1 MTDASAF
8 ANRDLWIDHKRW
20 HWLLSLTPVILPFVA
35 FGLVSATGINGF
47 WWFGFFFTYGV
58 IVPLELLVGEDPTNP
73 PESAVPALEADPYYK
88 WVVAAFA
95 PLQYAAFVL
104 AAWAAARGGLGPIE
118 MLGLALSTG
127 FMNGVGIA
135 NAHELGHKPT
145 RWERWLAKI
154 VLAPTGYGHF
164 VVEHNRG
171 HHVRVA
177 TPEDPT
183 SARMGESFWTFWPR
197 TVFGSLRSAWS
208 LEKERLARAGQGPWT
223 PRNDVLNAW
232 IMTPVLFGAL
242 ILWLGPSIIPFLIV
256 QADRRLLAARSG
268 QLPRTLRPQA
278 PEGPGRSLRALQAR
292 AFVELEPR
300 RHQRAALPPAT
311 PFRSPRPRHAALS
324 GAAPFRRRA
333 AIADG
338 LRRHDAAGLFS
349 AALAQG
355 DGPAP
360 RRPLRRRSLAHQHP
374 SAGARRDRTTLGRRD
389 RRPGRDIALN

>member
-8 ANRDLWIDHKRW
+8 ANRDLWIDHKRG

-183 SARMGESFWTFWPR
+183 SARMGESFWAFWPR

-232 IMTPVLFGAL
+232 VMTPVLFGAL

-256 QADRRLLAARSG
+256 QAIVGFSLLEVVNYLEHYGLKRQKGPDGRYERCKPEHSWNSNRVATNVQLYHLQRHSDHHAHAMRRYQALRHFDDAPQLPTGYAGMTLLAYFPPLWRKVMD
-268 QLPRTLRPQA
+268 PRLVAHYDGDLSRINI
-278 PEGPGRSLRALQAR
+278 
-292 AFVELEPR
+292 
-300 RHQRAALPPAT
+300 HPPA
-311 PFRSPRPRHAALS
+311 
-324 GAAPFRRRA
+324 RA
-333 AIADG
+333 AIE
-338 LRRHDAAGLFS
+338 RRWGAATG
-349 AALAQG
+349 
-355 DGPAP
+355 GPAV
-360 RRPLRRRSLAHQHP
+360 
-374 SAGARRDRTTLGRRD
+374 TL
-389 RRPGRDIALN
+389 P

>member
-8 ANRDLWIDHKRW
+8 ANRDLWIDHKRR

-73 PESAVPALEADPYYK
+73 PESAVPALEADAYYK

-232 IMTPVLFGAL
+232 VMTPVLFGAL

-256 QADRRLLAARSG
+256 QAVVGFSLLEVVNYLEHYGLKRQKGPDGRYERCKPEHSWNSNCVASNVQLYHLQRHSDHHAHAMRRYQALRHFDDAPQLPTGYAGMTLLAYFPPLWRKVMD
-268 QLPRTLRPQA
+268 PRLIAHYGGDLSRINI
-278 PEGPGRSLRALQAR
+278 
-292 AFVELEPR
+292 
-300 RHQRAALPPAT
+300 HPPA
-311 PFRSPRPRHAALS
+311 
-324 GAAPFRRRA
+324 RA
-333 AIADG
+333 AIE
-338 LRRHDAAGLFS
+338 RRWGAATN
-349 AALAQG
+349 
-355 DGPAP
+355 GPAV
-360 RRPLRRRSLAHQHP
+360 
-374 SAGARRDRTTLGRRD
+374 TL
-389 RRPGRDIALN
+389 P

>member
-183 SARMGESFWTFWPR
+183 SARMGESFWAFWPR

-232 IMTPVLFGAL
+232 VMTPVLFGAL
-242 ILWLGPSIIPFLIV
+242 ILWLGPLIIPFLIV
-256 QADRRLLAARSG
+256 QAIVGFSLLEVVNYLEHYGLKRQKGPDGRYERCKPEHSWNSNCVATNVQLYHLQRHSDHHAHAMRRYQALRHFDDAPQLPTGYAGMTLLAYFPPLWRKVMD
-268 QLPRTLRPQA
+268 PRLIAHYGGDLSRINI
-278 PEGPGRSLRALQAR
+278 
-292 AFVELEPR
+292 
-300 RHQRAALPPAT
+300 HPPA
-311 PFRSPRPRHAALS
+311 
-324 GAAPFRRRA
+324 RA
-333 AIADG
+333 AIE
-338 LRRHDAAGLFS
+338 RRWGAATN
-349 AALAQG
+349 
-355 DGPAP
+355 GPAV
-360 RRPLRRRSLAHQHP
+360 
-374 SAGARRDRTTLGRRD
+374 TL
-389 RRPGRDIALN
+389 P

>member
-73 PESAVPALEADPYYK
+73 PESAVPALEADAYYK

-256 QADRRLLAARSG
+256 QAVVGFSLLEVVNYLEHYGLKRQKGPDGRYERCKPEHSWNSNCVATNVQLYHLQRHSDHHAHAMRRYQALRHFDDAPQLPTGYAGMTLLAYFPPLWRKVMD
-268 QLPRTLRPQA
+268 PRLVAHYDGDLSRINI
-278 PEGPGRSLRALQAR
+278 
-292 AFVELEPR
+292 
-300 RHQRAALPPAT
+300 HPPA
-311 PFRSPRPRHAALS
+311 
-324 GAAPFRRRA
+324 RA
-333 AIADG
+333 AIE
-338 LRRHDAAGLFS
+338 RRWGAAT
-349 AALAQG
+349 
-355 DGPAP
+355 DGPAV
-360 RRPLRRRSLAHQHP
+360 
-374 SAGARRDRTTLGRRD
+374 TL
-389 RRPGRDIALN
+389 P